1 MNNNYEINK
10 ETLIIFP
17 QENNKS
23 FIKEKETEL
32 IIYLSPIKIIN
43 ESCLYFGS
51 SYLGRLESTKKL
63 FGYSKK
69 APIIIEE
76 SNNIIFFPLESPR
89 LASCI
94 WISLNNIKEY
104 YKIKDKTKVI
114 FSCGKQE
121 ILPIS
126 YFSFDNQILRAN
138 RLLTFLL
145 KKQQK
150 NR

>member
-1 MNNNYEINK
+1 MNSYEINK
-10 ETLIIFP
+10 ETLIIYP
-17 QENNKS
+17 HEKDKS
-23 FIKEKETEL
+23 LVKEISSEY
-32 IIYLSPIKIIN
+32 IISLSPIKIIN

-51 SYLGRLESTKKL
+51 SYLGRLQSTKRL

-69 APIIIEE
+69 VPIIIEE
-76 SNNIIFFPLESPR
+76 SNNIIFFPIESPR
-89 LASCI
+89 LSSCV
-94 WISLNNIKEY
+94 WVSLNNIKEY
-104 YKIKDKTKVI
+104 YRKNDKTKVI
-114 FSCGKQE
+114 FYCGKEE

-150 NR
+150 NN

>member
-1 MNNNYEINK
+1 MNNYYEINK

-63 FGYSKK
+63 F
-69 APIIIEE
+69 E
-76 SNNIIFFPLESPR
+76 
-89 LASCI
+89 
-94 WISLNNIKEY
+94 
-104 YKIKDKTKVI
+104 
-114 FSCGKQE
+114 
-121 ILPIS
+121 
-126 YFSFDNQILRAN
+126 
-138 RLLTFLL
+138 
-145 KKQQK
+145 
-150 NR
+150 

>member
-17 QENNKS
+17 QEKDKS
-23 FIKEKETEL
+23 FIKEEEDEL
-32 IIYLSPIKIIN
+32 IINLSPAKIIN

-51 SYLGRLESTKKL
+51 SYSGRLESTKKL

-76 SNNIIFFPLESPR
+76 SKNIIFFPLESPR
-89 LASCI
+89 LSTCI
-94 WISLNNIKEY
+94 WISLGNIKEY
-104 YKIKDKTKVI
+104 YKIGNKTKVI

-126 YFSFDNQILRAN
+126 FFSFDNQILRAN
-138 RLLTFLL
+138 RLLAFLL

-150 NR
+150 TS